1 MDKLW
6 EAGKLGRCPDLGLT
20 AKLMFDQTK
29 PKIKPHLLQLGEAV
43 GEPSTYLMGLAVRPH
58 AGRVI
63 HTSTRNPVHTWACR
77 LANDN
82 AIML

>member
-1 MDKLW
+1 MPLHHNVDKLW

-58 AGRVI
+58 ADSHHCRVE
-63 HTSTRNPVHTWACR
+63 N
-77 LANDN
+77 
-82 AIML
+82 